1 MIRKLLAI
9 AGLSIATPAMAAE
22 IDVAGT
28 TVGALTFTVEPG
40 QTLSLMSSYGFAGSA
55 GYTPTV
61 GAPDSGIALFEPFG
75 LFTGPDIGGGVF
87 IPTSPVQ
94 EIFSYQSIVGPD
106 TLLAAITWNKIVA
119 NAPLGEPQLFGT
131 GMVKTSSGDPDFVSD
146 FPVDG
151 GFSAVA
157 MFPLDGT
164 TCDLV
169 RLAQSECSVSVERVS
184 FEGSNLI
191 DTPPSVP
198 EPRLTWLACLPLCI
212 AAAGFA
218 RPGGRRRTPSYSA
231 EELAASSLAAVV
243 VVAEFAGE
251 PR

>member
-1 MIRKLLAI
+1 MLAI
-9 AGLSIATPAMAAE
+9 VGLFIATPVMAAK

-28 TVGALTFTVEPG
+28 TVGTLTFTVEPG
-40 QTLSLMSSYGFAGSA
+40 QTLSLVSSYGFDGNA

-61 GAPDSGIALFEPFG
+61 GTPDIGVALFEPFG

-94 EIFSYQSIVGPD
+94 EVFRYQSIVGPD
-106 TLLAAITWNKIVA
+106 TLLAAIIWNKIVA
-119 NAPLGEPQLFGT
+119 NAPLGEPQLVGT
-131 GMVKTSSGDPDFVSD
+131 GVVTTSSGDPDFVSD

-169 RLAQSECSVSVERVS
+169 RLAQSECSASVERVS
-184 FEGSNLI
+184 FEGSNL
-191 DTPPSVP
+191 TNMPPSVP
-198 EPRLTWLACLPLCI
+198 EPRLAWLACLPLCI
-212 AAAGFA
+212 MAARFA
-218 RPGGRRRTPSYSA
+218 R
-231 EELAASSLAAVV
+231 LARPECA
-243 VVAEFAGE
+243 
-251 PR
+251 P